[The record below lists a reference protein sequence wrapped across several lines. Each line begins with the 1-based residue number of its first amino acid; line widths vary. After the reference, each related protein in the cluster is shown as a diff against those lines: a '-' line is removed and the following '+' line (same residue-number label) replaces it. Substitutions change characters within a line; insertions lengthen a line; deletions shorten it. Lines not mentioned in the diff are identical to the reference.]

1 MMWTKKNR
9 LKKFEKKNV
18 VCKVLISNWAKFY
31 KDTLV
36 FCFFVVRYNILLLLL
51 FSKMFFVRNK
61 KND

>member
-1 MMWTKKNR
+1 MFYQMMWTKKNR
-9 LKKFEKKNV
+9 IKKFEKKNV

-51 FSKMFFVRNK
+51 FS
-61 KND
+61 